1 MSAINESATPA
12 ASTGAVLPALY
23 MVWRDGSAEIVS
35 RPPDLPSR
43 YSIVAVPS
51 DRVDEVRGVVELD
64 GAITDLQW
72 GAYVDCILPDGLF
85 VARHASGEPIGAIG
99 AIHNPRGSRFYFP
112 GGGELGYLVVHPSH
126 RGLGLGRALVDAA
139 LGRLRGGGY
148 RTIWLGVQ
156 DHRLSAIRTYL
167 GAGFVP
173 FLHPPYPDALGERWS
188 AVFDRLGLPASAE
201 HWPRAL
207 TR

>member
-1 MSAINESATPA
+1 MSAINESATPTEA
-12 ASTGAVLPALY
+12 TRSVLPALY
-23 MVWRDGSAEIVS
+23 MVWREGSADMVS
-35 RPPDLPSR
+35 RLPELASG

-72 GAYVDCILPDGLF
+72 REYVDCILPNGLF
-85 VARHASGEPIGAIG
+85 VARHASREPIGTIG
-99 AIHNPRGSRFYFP
+99 AIHNPRGSRYYFP

-139 LGRLRGGGY
+139 LVRLRGAGY
-148 RTIWLGVQ
+148 RTMWLGVQ

-173 FLHPPYPDALGERWS
+173 FLHPPHPDALGERWS
-188 AVFDRLGLPASAE
+188 AVFDRLGLPASPE
-201 HWPRAL
+201 QWPREL
-207 TR
+207 TP